1 MQLRQKLAHSGSWK
15 ILQNMRISVS
25 GRRLVQRPPLDEFAT
40 SLAELF
46 LGNPAPLSQPAVLT
60 EPCFTLEEL
69 RAAILGLK
77 PNKGNDDAGLVPELL
92 QYVCSG
98 WFSL

>member
-15 ILQNMRISVS
+15 VLRNMHISIS
-25 GRRLVQRPPLDEFAT
+25 GRRLVQHPPLDEFAT
-40 SLAELF
+40 SL